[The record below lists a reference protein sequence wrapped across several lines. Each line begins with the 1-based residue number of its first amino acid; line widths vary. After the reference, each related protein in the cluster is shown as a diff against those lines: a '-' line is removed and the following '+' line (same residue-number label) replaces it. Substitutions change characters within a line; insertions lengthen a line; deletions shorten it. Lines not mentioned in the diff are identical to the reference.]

1 MEYLHA
7 FNQGLINVL
16 PFLTPHGTET
26 FIYMMIGMAVGFAV
40 GILPG
45 LGGATTLALML
56 PFIYNMDPTT
66 AFAFLLGSNAVTATT
81 GDVTSVLFGV
91 PGEGICAATI
101 VDGHPMAKN
110 GEAGR
115 ALGAALMSSLVG
127 AVFGAF
133 ILALAIPIVSP
144 LVLSIGSAEFFML
157 AVLGVTFV
165 ASLSGE
171 NVPKGLIAGGLG
183 LVLAMVGLDPIESVP
198 RFTLEGLLGEDNALF
213 LWDGVSLVAVTVG
226 LFAIPEI
233 IDLAVQGTS
242 IAGTDAPTKLGGVME
257 GIKDTFR
264 HWKLVLRCSAI
275 GSYIGLIPGMG
286 GGPAQWLAYAHAVQ
300 SSPGKERF
308 GKGAVE
314 GVLGPGAANNSKEGG
329 SLIPTLAFGVPGSV
343 SMAILLGAF
352 IIQGIV
358 PGPDLLN
365 PAKHLTL
372 TFSFVWI
379 IVITNIVTVLICLM
393 FLNQLAKL
401 TFVKGAYLIPLLLFL
416 IFLGGFAVKN
426 SFGDMLVVLLFGAI
440 GWFMVKF
447 DWQRPPL
454 LLGLVLGPIAE
465 NNLFIAS
472 RIYGFTWLSHPGV
485 LVIGGIIVIG
495 TLFPYVQS
503 WLQRRRATE
512 EQSEVLK
519 KAAAFKIVPVPMVT
533 RVSRSIFALFLV
545 AVLGYV
551 VYQAEFGFGAF
562 EPRAAL
568 FPWVVGL
575 PSLVL
580 AMIVLV
586 QECLRKTRKVKVEAF
601 EGVAEPEI
609 EPIVERQR
617 TFAIACWIVGFFL
630 AIWILGFVPASAIA
644 TFLYLKFGA
653 GEKWPITLA
662 LTATCWLFFFAIFD
676 YALQL
681 PFPRGE
687 LFEWL
692 PVSVA
697 HLHLPWSIFS

>member
-1 MEYLHA
+1 MDYLYA
-7 FNQGLINVL
+7 FSDGLIKVL
-16 PFLTPHGTET
+16 PLSTQGTET
-26 FIYMMIGMAVGFAV
+26 FLYMMLGMAIGFAV

-56 PFIYNMDPTT
+56 PFIYNMDPIT

-81 GDVTSVLFGV
+81 GDITSVLFGV
-91 PGEGICAATI
+91 PGEGITAATI
-101 VDGHPMAKN
+101 VDGHPMAKH

-133 ILALAIPIVSP
+133 MLALAIPIVAP

-157 AVLGVTFV
+157 ALLGITFV

-171 NVPKGLIAGGLG
+171 NVPKGLVAGGLG

-213 LWDGVSLVAVTVG
+213 LWDGISLIAVTVG

-233 IDLAVQGTS
+233 VDLAVKGTS
-242 IAGTDAPTKLGGVME
+242 IAGDRTPTKLGGVME
-257 GIKDTFR
+257 GVKDTFR
-264 HWKLVLRCSAI
+264 HWKLVLRCSGI
-275 GSYIGLIPGMG
+275 GAYIGLIPGMG

-300 SSPGKERF
+300 TSPGKERF
-308 GKGAVE
+308 GKGAIE

-372 TFSFVWI
+372 TMSFVWI
-379 IVITNIVTVLICLM
+379 IVITNIITVAICFL
-393 FLNQLAKL
+393 FLNQLAKI
-401 TFVKGAYLIPLLLFL
+401 TFIKGTYLIPLLLLL
-416 IFLGGFAVKN
+416 IYLGGFAVKN
-426 SFGDMLVVLLFGAI
+426 SFGDMMLVALFGAI

-454 LLGLVLGPIAE
+454 LLGLVLGGIAE

-472 RIYGFTWLSHPGV
+472 RIYGYSWLLHPGV
-485 LVIGGIIVIG
+485 LVIGAIILFGI
-495 TLFPYVQS
+495 LYPYLQS
-503 WLQRRRATE
+503 WLKKRSASGDT
-512 EQSEVLK
+512 S
-519 KAAAFKIVPVPMVT
+519 KAAHGSAAKRIVRVPFLT
-533 RVSRSIFALFLV
+533 RITASVFALLIV
-545 AVLGYV
+545 GVMSYV
-551 VYQAEFGFGAF
+551 VYQAMYGFGAF
-562 EPRAAL
+562 EPRAGI
-568 FPWVVGL
+568 FPWVVGV
-575 PSLVL
+575 PSLGL
-580 AMIVLV
+580 ALYIFATEALTS
-586 QECLRKTRKVKVEAF
+586 TREIKIGGQYAIPD
-601 EGVAEPEI
+601 EPEI

-617 TFAIACWIVGFFL
+617 TFAIGCWIVGFFI
-630 AIWILGFVPASAIA
+630 AIWIVGFIPASALA

-653 GEKWPITLA
+653 GERWPVTLA
-662 LTATCWLFFFAIFD
+662 ITAGCWLFFFGLFD
-676 YALQL
+676 YALQM
-681 PFPRGE
+681 PFPQGA

-692 PVSVA
+692 PVNVA
-697 HLHLPWSIFS
+697 NLPRIILS

>member
-1 MEYLHA
+1 MIEYLNA
-7 FNQGLINVL
+7 FNDGLIKVL
-16 PFLTPHGTET
+16 PLSTQGTET
-26 FIYMMIGMAVGFAV
+26 FLYMMLGMAIGFAV

-56 PFIYNMDPTT
+56 PFIYNMDPIT

-81 GDVTSVLFGV
+81 GDITSVLFGV
-91 PGEGICAATI
+91 PGEGITAATI
-101 VDGHPMAKN
+101 VDGHPMAKQ

-133 ILALAIPIVSP
+133 CLALAIPIVAP

-157 AVLGVTFV
+157 ALLGITFV

-171 NVPKGLIAGGLG
+171 NVPKGLVAGGLG

-198 RFTLEGLLGEDNALF
+198 RFTLENVLGDDNALF
-213 LWDGVSLVAVTVG
+213 LWDGISLIAVTVG

-233 IDLAVQGTS
+233 VDLAVKGTS
-242 IAGTDAPTKLGGVME
+242 IAGGRVQTKLGGVME
-257 GIKDTFR
+257 GVKDTFR
-264 HWKLVLRCSAI
+264 HWKLVLRCSGI
-275 GSYIGLIPGMG
+275 GAYIGLIPGMG

-300 SSPGKERF
+300 TSPGKERF

-379 IVITNIVTVLICLM
+379 IVITNIITVAICFL
-393 FLNQLAKL
+393 FLNQLAKV
-401 TFVKGAYLIPLLLFL
+401 TFVKGTYLIPLLLLL
-416 IFLGGFAVKN
+416 IYLGGFAVKN
-426 SFGDMLVVLLFGAI
+426 SFGDIFMVLLFGTI

-447 DWQRPPL
+447 NWQRPPL
-454 LLGLVLGPIAE
+454 LLGLVLGGIAE
-465 NNLFIAS
+465 NNFFIAS
-472 RIYGFTWLSHPGV
+472 RIYGYSWLFHPGV
-485 LVIGGIIVIG
+485 LVIAAIILFG
-495 TLFPYVQS
+495 TLYPY
-503 WLQRRRATE
+503 LQHWFKNRPAGYGAGE
-512 EQSEVLK
+512 AAEQMVGTR
-519 KAAAFKIVPVPMVT
+519 IVSVPLTSRVAGSLFALLMVA
-533 RVSRSIFALFLV
+533 IFAYV
-545 AVLGYV
+545 TWEAVY
-551 VYQAEFGFGAF
+551 GFGAF
-562 EPRAAL
+562 EPRAGI
-568 FPWVVGL
+568 FPWVVGVPCL
-575 PSLVL
+575 ILAVAIFIREVL
-580 AMIVLV
+580 TTKRQVNTSGMYQI
-586 QECLRKTRKVKVEAF
+586 
-601 EGVAEPEI
+601 AEEPTI
-609 EPIVERQR
+609 EPIVARQR
-617 TFAIACWIVGFFL
+617 TFAIGCWIVGFFL
-630 AIWILGFVPASAIA
+630 AIWILGFIPASAIA

-653 GEKWPITLA
+653 GERWPVTLA
-662 LTATCWLFFFAIFD
+662 ISAASWLFFFGLFD
-676 YALQL
+676 WALQM
-681 PFPRGE
+681 PFPRGA
-687 LFEWL
+687 LFDWL

-697 HLHLPWSIFS
+697 NLPQMIWS

>member
-1 MEYLHA
+1 ML
-7 FNQGLINVL
+7 
-16 PFLTPHGTET
+16 
-26 FIYMMIGMAVGFAV
+26 GMAIGFAV

-56 PFIYNMDPTT
+56 PFIYNMDPIT

-81 GDVTSVLFGV
+81 GDITSVLFGV
-91 PGEGICAATI
+91 PGEGITAATI
-101 VDGHPMAKN
+101 VDGHPMAKQ

-133 ILALAIPIVSP
+133 MLALAIPIVAP

-157 AVLGVTFV
+157 ALLGITFV
-165 ASLSGE
+165 ASLSGA
-171 NVPKGLIAGGLG
+171 NVPKGLVAGGLG

-213 LWDGVSLVAVTVG
+213 LWDGISLIAVTVG

-233 IDLAVQGTS
+233 VDLAVKGTS
-242 IAGTDAPTKLGGVME
+242 IAGDRAPTKLGGVME
-257 GIKDTFR
+257 GVKDTFR

-275 GSYIGLIPGMG
+275 GAYIGLIPGMG

-300 SSPGKERF
+300 TSPGKERF

-372 TFSFVWI
+372 TMSFVWI
-379 IVITNIVTVLICLM
+379 IVITNIITVAICFL
-393 FLNQLAKL
+393 FLNQLAKI
-401 TFVKGAYLIPLLLFL
+401 TFIKGTYLIPLLLLL
-416 IFLGGFAVKN
+416 IYLGGFAVKN
-426 SFGDMLVVLLFGAI
+426 SFGDMMLVVLFGTL

-454 LLGLVLGPIAE
+454 LLGLVLGGIAE

-472 RIYGFTWLSHPGV
+472 RIYGYSWLLHPGV
-485 LVIGGIIVIG
+485 LVIGAII
-495 TLFPYVQS
+495 LFGMLYPY
-503 WLQRRRATE
+503 LQGWFKKRLAIDDT
-512 EQSEVLK
+512 SE
-519 KAAAFKIVPVPMVT
+519 AAQRSAVT
-533 RVSRSIFALFLV
+533 RIVRVPFLTRITGSVFALLIV
-545 AVLGYV
+545 GVMSYV
-551 VYQAEFGFGAF
+551 VYEAMYGFGAF
-562 EPRAAL
+562 EPRAGI
-568 FPWVVGL
+568 FPWVVGV
-575 PSLVL
+575 PCL
-580 AMIVLV
+580 ALALYIFAKEALTST
-586 QECLRKTRKVKVEAF
+586 QEIKIGGQFAIPD
-601 EGVAEPEI
+601 EPEI

-617 TFAIACWIVGFFL
+617 TFAIGCWIVGFFI
-630 AIWILGFVPASAIA
+630 AIWIVGFIPASAIA

-653 GEKWPITLA
+653 GERWPVTLA
-662 LTATCWLFFFAIFD
+662 ITAGCWLFFFGLFD
-676 YALQL
+676 YALQM
-681 PFPRGE
+681 PFPQGA

-692 PVSVA
+692 PVTVA
-697 HLHLPWSIFS
+697 NLPSNILG

>member
-1 MEYLHA
+1 
-7 FNQGLINVL
+7 
-16 PFLTPHGTET
+16 
-26 FIYMMIGMAVGFAV
+26 MAIGFAV

-81 GDVTSVLFGV
+81 GDITSVLFGV

-165 ASLSGE
+165 ASLSGA

-198 RFTLEGLLGEDNALF
+198 RFTLEGLLGEDNSLF
-213 LWDGVSLVAVTVG
+213 LWDGVSLIAVTIG

-242 IAGTDAPTKLGGVME
+242 ISQEGAPTKLGGVME
-257 GIKDTFR
+257 GVKDTFR
-264 HWKLVLRCSAI
+264 HWKLVLRCSGI
-275 GSYIGLIPGMG
+275 GAYIGLIPGMG

-300 SSPGKERF
+300 SSPDKERF

-352 IIQGIV
+352 VIQGIV

-365 PAKHLTL
+365 PAKYLTL

-379 IVITNIVTVLICLM
+379 IVITNIITVAICFL
-393 FLNQLAKL
+393 FLNQMAKV
-401 TFVKGAYLIPLLLFL
+401 TFVKGTYLIPFLLFL
-416 IFLGGFAVKN
+416 VYLGGFAEKN
-426 SFGDMLVVLLFGAI
+426 SFGDLMIVVIFGAI
-440 GWFMVKF
+440 GWLMVKF

-454 LLGLVLGPIAE
+454 LLGLVLGGIAE

-472 RIYGFTWLSHPGV
+472 RIYGYTWLWHPAV
-485 LVIGGIIVIG
+485 LVIAFIIVAG
-495 TLFPYVQS
+495 TAFPY
-503 WLQRRRATE
+503 LQAWYKRRRE
-512 EQSEVLK
+512 RD
-519 KAAAFKIVPVPMVT
+519 AAAAPTKTSTTRTEALPVAT
-533 RVSRSIFALFLV
+533 RVGQSLFALFI
-545 AVLGYV
+545 LGVFVYV
-551 VYQAEFGFGAF
+551 VYQAEYGFGAF

-568 FPWVVGL
+568 FPWVIGV
-575 PSLVL
+575 PSLLLSVYVFIKDAL
-580 AMIVLV
+580 
-586 QECLRKTRKVKVEAF
+586 QSTREVKAE
-601 EGVAEPEI
+601 EGALYSEPEVD
-609 EPIVERQR
+609 PILARQR
-617 TFAIACWIVGFFL
+617 TISIASWILGFFL

-653 GEKWPITLA
+653 GEKWPITLV
-662 LTATCWLFFFAIFD
+662 LTAACWLFFFGVFD

-681 PFPRGE
+681 PFPQGAFFDWVHFDITHVRN
-687 LFEWL
+687 LF
-692 PVSVA
+692 A
-697 HLHLPWSIFS
+697 AGG